1 MLINILEVPTDSPIG
16 HPVPDRGPIYDRRTV
31 LGQLADG
38 ERPDAVYGPARE
50 SAAREL
56 RGYLAGIRL
65 DDGEQLHHALANTH
79 MLERRHRAYRAGV
92 RFLHE
97 AYYEYGLTTGP
108 YGDLR

>member
-1 MLINILEVPTDSPIG
+1 MRSILEVPTDSPVG
-16 HPVPDRGPIYDRRTV
+16 HPAPPRGPIYDRRAV

-38 ERPDAVYGPARE
+38 ERPAPVFGPARE

-56 RGYLAGIRL
+56 AGYLRGIRL
-65 DDGEQLHHALANTH
+65 DEDERLRAALAPTH

-97 AYYEYGLTTGP
+97 AYYEYGLVTGP
-108 YGDLR
+108 HGDLR